1 MRAREQTIELLR
13 WMVEQY
19 SPSHHEAA
27 FSRALAERLERRGWR
42 ARTDEVGNVIASM
55 GEGDTC
61 IALLGH
67 IDTVPG
73 EIPVRIEDQRLFGR
87 GAVDAKGAISAFVEA
102 VELLEE
108 REREGKKFL
117 LLGCVEE
124 EVAITRG
131 AFHVR
136 DLYKPD
142 FVINGEPSGAHAVTV
157 GYKGLLRLE
166 LEHRAS
172 RRHTASR
179 DYRAPAEHVIEAW
192 NALRRH
198 SDEWNRERSL
208 FEQNLP
214 SLTTFHTGTSEAEEW
229 ATASVNVRTGP
240 STDCEGLLSLLA
252 GSPAVGVK
260 TISRKVAVSTNGND
274 ELTRAFKKA
283 IRDRGARPTLR
294 MKTGTSDW
302 NTVAGAWQVPIVA
315 YGPGDSALD
324 HTPHEHIELPEYEE
338 GVAVLAHV
346 LAMLPTRPR
355 GAAADESPTT
365 RSTP

>member
-1 MRAREQTIELLR
+1 MRAREKTIELLR

-19 SPSHHEAA
+19 SPSHHEHA

-42 ARTDEVGNVIASM
+42 AHTDEVGNTIASL

-73 EIPVRIEDQRLFGR
+73 EVPVRIEDGRLFGR
-87 GAVDAKGAISAFVEA
+87 GAVDAKGAIAAFIEA

-108 REREGKKFL
+108 PERAGKRFL

-136 DLYKPD
+136 ERYHPD
-142 FVINGEPSGAHAVTV
+142 FVINGEPSGAHAITI
-157 GYKGLLRLE
+157 GYKGLV
-166 LEHRAS
+166 RAEVEYRES

-179 DYRAPAEHVIEAW
+179 DYRAPAEHVVEAW
-192 NALRRH
+192 NALRGAC
-198 SDEWNRERSL
+198 DEWNRERPL
-208 FEQNLP
+208 FERNLP
-214 SLTTFHTGTSEAEEW
+214 ALTSFQTGSTETEEW
-229 ATASVNVRTGP
+229 ARASVNVRTGP
-240 STDCEGLLSLLA
+240 ASDGERLLA
-252 GSPAVGVK
+252 LLASPPGVSVRA
-260 TISRKVAVSTNGND
+260 ISQKGAVSTDGND
-274 ELTRAFKKA
+274 ALSRTFKRA
-283 IRDRGARPTLR
+283 IRERGARPTLR
-294 MKTGTSDW
+294 LKTGTSDW
-302 NTVAGAWQVPIVA
+302 NTVAGAWRVPTVA

-324 HTPHEHIELPEYEE
+324 HTPHEHISLDEYEE

-346 LAMLPTRPR
+346 LALLPTKS
-355 GAAADESPTT
+355 GGTSSE
-365 RSTP
+365 